1 MDDKIIF
8 ILYICEFLKFV
19 VSQSIFHSMV
29 LVIRPKVFNKSMY
42 SHYAKSNIYP
52 INVSTEKWTFYL
64 RLLIAIM
71 DLSHSLSLGFLF
83 ELRNQE
89 SKIFYLWST
98 G

>member
-52 INVSTEKWTFYL
+52 INVSTEK
-64 RLLIAIM
+64 M
-71 DLSHSLSLGFLF
+71 DLLF
-83 ELRNQE
+83 KTFNCHNG
-89 SKIFYLWST
+89 SFPFT
-98 G
+98 